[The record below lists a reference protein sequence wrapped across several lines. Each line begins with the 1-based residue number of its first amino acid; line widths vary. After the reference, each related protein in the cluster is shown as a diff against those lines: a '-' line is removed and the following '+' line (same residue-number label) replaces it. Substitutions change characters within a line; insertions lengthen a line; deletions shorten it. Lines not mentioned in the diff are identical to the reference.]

1 MRYQYMFEKEM
12 KLSCHGWENCPVT
25 VGRIVPSR
33 LGELSCHRKP
43 DKLKH
48 LVKIT

>member
-25 VGRIVPSR
+25 VDVWWWKRG
-33 LGELSCHRKP
+33 LA
-43 DKLKH
+43 
-48 LVKIT
+48 TMA